1 MKFDPSFFYSL
12 KDWLVATV
20 KTFFQNL
27 KDERWSNK
35 RHLISGMLL
44 GQRLKV
50 KKMSV
55 FLSNSFFVDIVFLM
69 IHFCGA
75 FQTSFGRGSERRRSE
90 RRQAKNFRT
99 LKWSF

>member
-35 RHLISGMLL
+35 HHLISGMLL
-44 GQRLKV
+44 GQS
-50 KKMSV
+50 KKKCQ
-55 FLSNSFFVDIVFLM
+55 FF
-69 IHFCGA
+69 
-75 FQTSFGRGSERRRSE
+75 
-90 RRQAKNFRT
+90 
-99 LKWSF
+99 